1 MFSLLNCQREAL
13 FLSNIVIYIFYRPA
27 KSTDEV
33 DNGPSPKKSK
43 IDLDD
48 LKNQNVILFEYRDKL
63 SELSSAEL
71 TKLLRF
77 NDQQPP
83 TGKEEVR
90 FFFFF
95 SFCFINNFIINFL
108 NILSRDVSY
117 FFVITVIVIICVN
130 LTLSLNFKFDLTM
143 SNIFFRFSI
152 CWQMQW
158 CLESCHLVNCAP
170 VNMNFDRSYQF
181 RI

>member
-90 FFFFF
+90 FFFLVFVLL
-95 SFCFINNFIINFL
+95 IIL
-108 NILSRDVSY
+108 L
-117 FFVITVIVIICVN
+117 
-130 LTLSLNFKFDLTM
+130 L
-143 SNIFFRFSI
+143 IF
-152 CWQMQW
+152 
-158 CLESCHLVNCAP
+158 
-170 VNMNFDRSYQF
+170 
-181 RI
+181 